1 MMWQRPYRWLLKP
14 NAVDEDT
21 QRKELILNVLLLSM
35 ASFIAFLSVFTLLL
49 KFLRGAEYTGIEPV
63 ILLGITTTFTL
74 FLVASRKG
82 FYRQV
87 AYVFV
92 GIFFLLLTWPT
103 LVWGVGLPQVML
115 TYSLLVVMTGVLI
128 SSRMAFY
135 MAGLISLTL
144 LTIFH
149 LGQVD
154 VITFNQDWLRRP
166 ARYADIIV
174 YCLMFLIIALVSWL
188 SNREIDH
195 SLQRARQSEK
205 ELLEERNSLERKVKA
220 RTRAL
225 EKAHV
230 EKMLDLQRFAE
241 FGRLSSTLLHELAN
255 PLTSVSLDLQQLEDQ
270 NRSKLIGRVREGI
283 THLEQYVETARR
295 QLRNES
301 EIKVFDVASEVERIA
316 GFLGA
321 KARAQ
326 RVEIEL
332 ELVDDVRLKG
342 DSIRFDHIVS
352 NLVSNAIDA
361 YDDIETKNPKIV
373 IVKTRHKGAF
383 VELVVQDFGRGITKT
398 QMARLFDPFYTTK
411 EMARGTG
418 IGLTI
423 TKQAVEEAFQGT
435 IIAAYDKDS
444 GTQFTVRLPLT

>member
-1 MMWQRPYRWLLKP
+1 MWQRLYRWLLKP
-14 NAVDEDT
+14 NALDEDT

-35 ASFIAFLSVFTLLL
+35 SSFIAFLTIFTLLL
-49 KFLRGAEYTGIEPV
+49 KLSRGAEYTGIEPI
-63 ILLGITTTFTL
+63 ILLVITMFFTSL
-74 FLVASRKG
+74 LIASRKRL
-82 FYRQV
+82 YQLV

-92 GIFFLLLTWPT
+92 GIFFVLLTWPT
-103 LVWGVGLPQVML
+103 IVWGVGLPQVIL

-144 LTIFH
+144 LFIFY
-149 LGQVD
+149 LSQSG
-154 VITFNQDWLRRP
+154 VIVFNQDWLKKP
-166 ARYADIIV
+166 AGYADIIV

-195 SLQRARQSEK
+195 SLRRARQSEQ

-220 RTRAL
+220 RTKAL

-301 EIKVFDVASEVERIA
+301 EVKTFDVALEIERIT

-326 RVEIEL
+326 RVEIEHK
-332 ELVDDVRLKG
+332 LVRDVSLKG
-342 DSIRFDHIVS
+342 DTIRFDHIIS
-352 NLVSNAIDA
+352 NLLSNAIDA
-361 YDDIETKNPKIV
+361 YDDMETSIDKKV
-373 IVKTRHKGAF
+373 ILSTAHKGAV
-383 VELVVQDFGRGITKT
+383 VEIVVQDFGRGITKA
-398 QMARLFDPFYTTK
+398 QMSRLFEPFYTTK

-435 IIAAYDKDS
+435 ITVSHDKNN
-444 GTQFTVRLPLT
+444 GTRFTVRLPLT